1 MFLLYHPA
9 AFLIYQPTT
18 TKHYIFMMFVV
29 MPQAYSTRLLALMWV
44 KQCGFEQI
52 FGAAQIFLNNAK
64 NRCYRPAFNTT
75 EAVSDIQWKKFISEN
90 NPVAPWWHF
99 TISTNYWVAMEWQT
113 WKFPPSHAYLNRT
126 ASSLCWKQQS
136 WGIIRDKINSLCNPQ
151 IYTLL

>member
-18 TKHYIFMMFVV
+18 TKHYIFM
-29 MPQAYSTRLLALMWV
+29 
-44 KQCGFEQI
+44 CGFEQI

-75 EAVSDIQWKKFISEN
+75 EVVSDIQWNKFISEN
-90 NPVAPWWHF
+90 NPVAPWWQF
-99 TISTNYWVAMEWQT
+99 AISKNFLCGDGVTNLKISPLLYI
-113 WKFPPSHAYLNRT
+113 HAYLNRT

-136 WGIIRDKINSLCNPQ
+136 WGIIRDKINSLCNPL

>member
-64 NRCYRPAFNTT
+64 NRCYRPAFITT
-75 EAVSDIQWKKFISEN
+75 EVVSDIQWNKFISEN
-90 NPVAPWWHF
+90 NPVAPWWQF
-99 TISTNYWVAMEWQT
+99 AISKNFWVVPLHCIPE
-113 WKFPPSHAYLNRT
+113 KNCV
-126 ASSLCWKQQS
+126 SLCWKQQS
-136 WGIIRDKINSLCNPQ
+136 WGIIRDKINSLCNPL